1 MASNRRFKRLTKEE
15 YAEAIEWYQQQSA
28 LWHLGYGEQLALLNS
43 VSPHLYE
50 GWLADVSQNLKP
62 DLPVCVVSRLEILI
76 GVAKSLD
83 ILAPT
88 NRPDLATIWFSSP
101 NDNPLFQGKSIKQY
115 LLDNNDTDAFQRVE
129 EYLVEAVIGGLSGS
143 YL

>member
-15 YAEAIEWYQQQSA
+15 YAGAIEWYQQQSA

-43 VSPHLYE
+43 VSPQLYE
-50 GWLADVSQNLKP
+50 GWLADMSLNLKP
-62 DLPVCVVSRLEILI
+62 DLPAHVVSRLEILR

-83 ILAPT
+83 ILAPE
-88 NRPDLATIWFSSP
+88 NRSDLATKWFSSP

-115 LLDNNDTDAFQRVE
+115 LLDNNDAEAFKSVE
-129 EYLVEAVIGGLSGS
+129 DYMVDSVIGVLSGS

>member
-1 MASNRRFKRLTKEE
+1 MTSNRRFKRLTKEE
-15 YAEAIEWYQQQSA
+15 YPEAIEWYQEQSA
-28 LWHLGYGEQLALLNS
+28 LWHLGYDEQLALLNP
-43 VSPHLYE
+43 VSPQLYE
-50 GWLADVSQNLKP
+50 GWLADMSLNLKP
-62 DLPVCVVSRLEILI
+62 DLPPHAVSRLEILR

-83 ILAPT
+83 ILAPA

-115 LLDNNDTDAFQRVE
+115 LLDNNDMESFQRVE
-129 EYLVEAVIGGLSGS
+129 DYMVDAVIGVLSGS

>member
-1 MASNRRFKRLTKEE
+1 M
-15 YAEAIEWYQQQSA
+15 
-28 LWHLGYGEQLALLNS
+28 
-43 VSPHLYE
+43 
-50 GWLADVSQNLKP
+50 SQNLKP

-83 ILAPT
+83 ILEPA
-88 NRPDLATIWFSSP
+88 NRLDLATIWFSSP

-115 LLDNNDTDAFQRVE
+115 LLDNNDTEAFQRVE